1 MTQYQT
7 GADALAALTATN
19 ESGGSGME
27 FTSFKSGSNFKVR
40 VMGAADL
47 ITFRSYG
54 IYKQISSFVAKT
66 PSVYSAKGFPESN
79 LTPWDKASEYYSK
92 LAFDAEGDADK
103 QKELRTEASK
113 YRGKQRFALGF
124 IDLDTGTP
132 IIIDL
137 SKKQAQA
144 VHTVIKKNE
153 KKLGT
158 KAFEL
163 EKTGSDTSTQV
174 IMSPL
179 DLDDLTDK
187 QQAKF
192 AEWDGKAFDP
202 QLFEGL
208 LYEADETEQLRLL
221 TQAGFNNALIGY
233 GDATP
238 TQIET
243 GDKIPDEEELP
254 F

>member
-7 GADALAALTATN
+7 GADALNALTASN
-19 ESGGSGME
+19 EGGGSGLE
-27 FTSFKSGSNFKVR
+27 FTQLKSGGNFKVR
-40 VMGAADL
+40 VMGVADL

-54 IYKQISSFVAKT
+54 IYKQISSFVAKV

-79 LTPWDKASEYYSK
+79 LTPWDKASEHYSK

-103 QKELRTEASK
+103 QKELRAEASK

-192 AEWDGKAFDP
+192 SEWDDKSFDMS
-202 QLFEGL
+202 LFEGL
-208 LYEADETEQLRLL
+208 LYEADEAEQIRLL
-221 TQAGFNNALIGY
+221 TQAGFDISLIGL
-233 GDATP
+233 GDAP
-238 TQIET
+238 STQNET
-243 GDKIPDEEELP
+243 GEDTPEEELP

>member
-19 ESGGSGME
+19 EGGSSGME
-27 FTSFKSGSNFKVR
+27 FTSFKSGGNFKVR

-54 IYKQISSFVAKT
+54 IYKQINSFVAKT
-66 PSVYSAKGFPESN
+66 PSIYSAKGFPESN

-103 QKELRTEASK
+103 QKELRAEASK

-192 AEWDGKAFDP
+192 AEWDEKAFDP

-221 TQAGFNNALIGY
+221 TQAGFNTALIGY

-238 TQIET
+238 TQNET
-243 GDKIPDEEELP
+243 GDNIPDEEDLP